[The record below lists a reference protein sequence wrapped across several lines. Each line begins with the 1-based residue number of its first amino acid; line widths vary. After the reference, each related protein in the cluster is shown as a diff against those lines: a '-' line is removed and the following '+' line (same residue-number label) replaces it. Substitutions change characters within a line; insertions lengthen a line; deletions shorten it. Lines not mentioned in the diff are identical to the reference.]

1 MSYDVSSIVDEVIA
15 ASPTVHDSIDELSLP
30 QHAELNRL
38 VRRDGITPD
47 TAHTIIR
54 GRRQQ
59 QHAEL
64 ERKRALK
71 ASVAGLFK

>member
-1 MSYDVSSIVDEVIA
+1 MSYDASCIVDEVIA
-15 ASPTVHDSIDELSLP
+15 ASPSVPDSIDELSLP
-30 QHAELNRL
+30 QHAELDRL
-38 VRRDGITPD
+38 VRREGITPEA
-47 TAHTIIR
+47 AHAIIR

-71 ASVAGLFK
+71 ATVAGLL